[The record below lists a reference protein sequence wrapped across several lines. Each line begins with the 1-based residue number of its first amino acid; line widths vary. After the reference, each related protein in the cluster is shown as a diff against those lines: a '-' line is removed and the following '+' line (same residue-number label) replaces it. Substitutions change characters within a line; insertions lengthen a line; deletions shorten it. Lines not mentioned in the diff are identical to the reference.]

1 MKKFTLLIFA
11 LSFLLSTAIAQNA
24 DKKWAIGL
32 GPGADFNLNHT
43 EKNSLIDFYISRYL
57 SPSFDLM
64 LDNRIAF
71 YGNNSFWKKDANG
84 NRGTYF
90 GDGVDLIN
98 PLLNLRYKLSN
109 GYIFKEGS
117 VIQPY
122 LFAGLGY
129 LRDNNANGVNSDGG
143 AGVKVPITPN
153 TSLFVAGSYV
163 KGIKSGTVNN
173 KVTEDHFQLT
183 GIIEFAFGRQDTD
196 GDGVR
201 DGIDECPDTP
211 AGVQVDEKGCPLDR
225 DGDGVP
231 DYKDDCPDEAGSPQF
246 NGCPDKDGDGI
257 IDKNDDCPDV
267 AGLAKFNGCPDTDE
281 DGVPDPKD
289 KCPNTPKGCP
299 VDENGCPLDSDG
311 DGVIDCQDRCPTEA
325 GSVDNEGCPDWQS
338 LQIPNILFDFDK
350 STLRP
355 EGKAELDKL
364 ASQLLSSKQYEIE
377 VAGYTDSTG
386 PEEYNMGL
394 SERRAQAVVKYLL
407 KKGINNAYVSSE
419 YYGESDPV
427 VKNDTRAHRQL
438 NRRVEFEVAK
448 IRK

>member
-1 MKKFTLLIFA
+1 MKKFTFLFLSLFFLFGVA
-11 LSFLLSTAIAQNA
+11 LAQNA

-32 GPGADFNLNHT
+32 GPGLNYNLNQEKIGFLT
-43 EKNSLIDFYISRYL
+43 ELYLSRYL

-64 LDNRIAF
+64 LK
-71 YGNNSFWKKDANG
+71 NNIGIYNE
-84 NRGTYF
+84 
-90 GDGVDLIN
+90 GVDFTNQALD
-98 PLLNLRYKLSN
+98 LRYKFYN
-109 GYIFKEGS
+109 GSIISETS

-122 LFAGLGY
+122 LFGGVGY
-129 LRDNNANGVNSDGG
+129 LWDNNSDGVNFN
-143 AGVKVPITPN
+143 AGVGTKIAISPN
-153 TSLFVAGSYV
+153 TSLFLEAGYIS
-163 KGIKSGTVNN
+163 GIDGERVVNN
-173 KVTEDHFQLT
+173 VTESVNDDMLKLT
-183 GIIEFAFGRQDTD
+183 GIIEFAFGRKDSD

-201 DGIDECPDTP
+201 DGKDECPDTP

-231 DYKDDCPDEAGSPQF
+231 DYKDDCPDEAGSPQH

-289 KCPNTPKGCP
+289 KCPDTPKGCP
-299 VDENGCPLDSDG
+299 VDASGCPLDSDG
-311 DGVIDCQDRCPTEA
+311 DGVIDCKDRCPTVA
-325 GSVDNEGCPDWQS
+325 GSVDNEGCPDWQTLEIS
-338 LQIPNILFDFDK
+338 NLYFDFDR

-355 EGKAELDKL
+355 EGKDELDKL
-364 ASQLLSSKQYEIE
+364 ASQLLNSKEYEIE
-377 VAGYTDSTG
+377 VGGYTDSTG
-386 PEEYNMGL
+386 PEKYNMGL

-407 KKGINNAYVSSE
+407 SKGVNNAYVSSE
-419 YYGESDPV
+419 YYGESNPA

-438 NRRVEFEVAK
+438 NRRVEFEIAK